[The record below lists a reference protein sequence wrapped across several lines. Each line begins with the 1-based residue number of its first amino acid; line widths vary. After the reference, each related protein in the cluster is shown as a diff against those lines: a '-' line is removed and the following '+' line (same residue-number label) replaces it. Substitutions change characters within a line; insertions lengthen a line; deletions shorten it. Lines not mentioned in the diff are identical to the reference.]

1 MTGIALMGAGRMAKV
16 HAASI
21 IAAGAHVATIY
32 DTHDESA
39 QALAASTGAKVCA
52 SAEAAMN
59 DDSAQAIMIA
69 TSSDT
74 HVGLLYEAVK
84 TGKPVLCEKPLASS
98 YKDSLE
104 FIASVGEDAAKNVF
118 LGFNRRFDRGHAT
131 VREAVHAGEVGRLEQ
146 LTITSRDPLPPPL
159 EYVPRSGGLFRDM
172 MIHDFDMA
180 RSIVGKDIVS
190 VTAHGS
196 SIVDPE
202 IGKLGDV
209 DTASVTML
217 TDDGTIITILNS
229 RRCVFGFDQRIEAF
243 GSEGMVLSDNP
254 RQSGVRRFTKDH
266 PGTDTPI
273 LEFFMERYGPSYTAE
288 ISLFLECAQAG
299 REMPVNANDG
309 LMAAYLAEAATAS
322 LKQGKTIHLTGLGQE
337 FGDV

>member
-21 IAAGAHVATIY
+21 IEAGARVATIY
-32 DTHDESA
+32 DPVAAAAE
-39 QALAASTGAKVCA
+39 ALAAGTGAKVCSSA
-52 SAEAAMN
+52 AEAMA
-59 DDSAQAIMIA
+59 DSSADAIMIA

-74 HVGLLYEAVK
+74 HVELLYEAVE

-98 YKDSLE
+98 YSASRE
-104 FIASVGEDAAKNVF
+104 FIATVGEDAAKKVF
-118 LGFNRRFDRGHAT
+118 LGFNRRFDRGHAA
-131 VREAVHAGEVGRLEQ
+131 VREAVHAGKIGRLEQ
-146 LTITSRDPLPPPL
+146 LTITSRDPFPPPL

-180 RSIVGKDIVS
+180 RSILAKAMVS

-202 IGKLGDV
+202 IGRLGDV

-217 TDDGTIITILNS
+217 AEDGTIITILNS
-229 RRCVFGFDQRIEAF
+229 RRCAFGFDQRVEAF
-243 GSEGMVLSDNP
+243 GSTGMVLSDNP
-254 RQSGVRRFTKDH
+254 RQSGFRAFTKDA
-266 PGTDTPI
+266 PGTDAPI

-288 ISLFLECAQAG
+288 IRL
-299 REMPVNANDG
+299 
-309 LMAAYLAEAATAS
+309 
-322 LKQGKTIHLTGLGQE
+322 
-337 FGDV
+337 